1 MQDLDGSA
9 GKENLPRWLPTLAMD
24 REVLGSIIAHNKL
37 FQREMCGTTLI
48 QSSRTRAGICCFLN
62 CSEVKLNA
70 CGLKKTIV
78 TFFEA

>member
-37 FQREMCGTTLI
+37 FQREIFDWDCVVPL
-48 QSSRTRAGICCFLN
+48 SSN
-62 CSEVKLNA
+62 
-70 CGLKKTIV
+70 
-78 TFFEA
+78 